1 MVLVL
6 KREGVGKYLAKVNNQ
21 DRYQVTNRSK
31 NAWVGS
37 WEVKDLLDEKKY
49 ADFVSLSECKAF
61 IKDDILLTRGG

>member
-1 MVLVL
+1 MFVL

-49 ADFVSLSECKAF
+49 ADFVSLSECKDF
-61 IKDDILLTRGG
+61 IQDDILLTRGG